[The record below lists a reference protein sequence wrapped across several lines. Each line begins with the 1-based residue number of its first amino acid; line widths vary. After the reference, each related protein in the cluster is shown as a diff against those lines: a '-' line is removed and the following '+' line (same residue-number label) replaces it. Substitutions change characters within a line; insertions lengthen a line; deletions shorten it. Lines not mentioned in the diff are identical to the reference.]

1 MAPTCKPPPRTTP
14 FNSSRFLSIVI
25 IQNAR
30 HVTLFVISHNN
41 NNWPQTKLALQ
52 LSAHKQFKP
61 DVHSFL
67 RRKMLQWRQ
76 ITDLMCWQY
85 NTTAVLFL
93 GCGRESLPAPM
104 FFRFCLSV
112 YTNTTSWPNFVQCIS
127 TNSTYTFRIMNHLCI
142 TTLTILKKKETKKN
156 SLSHLQL
163 VLHPLFT
170 IQFILTRS
178 SLSISLTWMKKNET
192 KKLHSTQSTRNKVKQ
207 NEKTIAIG
215 FIDMDKVGGCFLRH
229 NHSFFWKKKVSMK
242 LKHSNEDT
250 EAVWM
255 CQIIR
260 FSLPVCLLSILF

>member
-1 MAPTCKPPPRTTP
+1 MKTNNGFDVLTIQHHRCP
-14 FNSSRFLSIVI
+14 FSRLRSRKFASADVFPVLSLCLHKY
-25 IQNAR
+25 N
-30 HVTLFVISHNN
+30 FV
-41 NNWPQTKLALQ
+41 TKLCSMHLY
-52 LSAHKQFKP
+52 QFH
-61 DVHSFL
+61 VHIPNHESF
-67 RRKMLQWRQ
+67 MHHY
-76 ITDLMCWQY
+76 TDNPQ
-85 NTTAVLFL
+85 
-93 GCGRESLPAPM
+93 
-104 FFRFCLSV
+104 
-112 YTNTTSWPNFVQCIS
+112 
-127 TNSTYTFRIMNHLCI
+127 
-142 TTLTILKKKETKKN
+142 KKKETKKN